1 MVIAL
6 YSEGYSFRR
15 ISERLGVPKST
26 ASDIVNRFKT
36 TNSVENCHR
45 SGRPPICTPRDERNL
60 IRLVTQNRRA
70 SSTQL
75 SHEWK
80 LSNGK
85 QASPSTVRKTLQAH
99 NMQYKAAVKK
109 PRLSNRHVLARRDF
123 CNRVK
128 TWSKYHW
135 RRVKFSDEMNIE
147 VDNRKNR
154 VMIRRRPSE
163 KYHPDC
169 IVQRTKQG
177 SGSLGIWACM
187 DFDGICGFRIFDGR
201 LNQHAYLDILNRE
214 LLPTITR
221 EQMNGIQSVFQQDN
235 APCHR
240 AKTVEKWFTD
250 NKITK
255 LTWPANS
262 PDLNCIENLWSWLD
276 SQISKANPQN
286 LDQLKSCVVN
296 HLENVPKSIIENL
309 IDSMPNR
316 INECLKNKGGITRY

>member
-1 MVIAL
+1 
-6 YSEGYSFRR
+6 
-15 ISERLGVPKST
+15 
-26 ASDIVNRFKT
+26 
-36 TNSVENCHR
+36 
-45 SGRPPICTPRDERNL
+45 
-60 IRLVTQNRRA
+60 
-70 SSTQL
+70 
-75 SHEWK
+75 
-80 LSNGK
+80 
-85 QASPSTVRKTLQAH
+85 
-99 NMQYKAAVKK
+99 
-109 PRLSNRHVLARRDF
+109 
-123 CNRVK
+123 
-128 TWSKYHW
+128 
-135 RRVKFSDEMNIE
+135 
-147 VDNRKNR
+147 
-154 VMIRRRPSE
+154 
-163 KYHPDC
+163 
-169 IVQRTKQG
+169 
-177 SGSLGIWACM
+177 M